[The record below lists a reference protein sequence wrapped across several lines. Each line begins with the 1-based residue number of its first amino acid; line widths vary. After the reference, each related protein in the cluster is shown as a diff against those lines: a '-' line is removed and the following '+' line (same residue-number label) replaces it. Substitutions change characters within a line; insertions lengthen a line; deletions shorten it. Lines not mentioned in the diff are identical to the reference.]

1 MRARLSILR
10 TQSDERLLELAR
22 SGSDAAFEAIVQRYR
37 RQLVRY
43 CARVLGDADAE
54 EAVQEA
60 LIRAHG
66 ALTRGAS
73 VRKLGPWLHA
83 VAHNAALGVLRRRL
97 AGPQPLDLVGEDA
110 GSRLGHVVL
119 ERHHAAL
126 LVGHEWLS
134 ALHFLVQGIQR
145 PDNFWRK
152 TGQQVLT
159 SGDDGSTFSRCASLS
174 TSQS

>member
-60 LIRAHG
+60 LIKAHG
-66 ALTRGAS
+66 ALARGAV

-83 VAHNAALGVLRRRL
+83 VAHNAALNILRRRL
-97 AGPQPLDLVGEDA
+97 ARRECQQNGCEQHELAVEFPDLQRENFRAFLNAVRSLPERQRDA
-110 GSRLGHVVL
+110 IVMRELEGRSYDEIAVRLG
-119 ERHHAAL
+119 A
-126 LVGHEWLS
+126 
-134 ALHFLVQGIQR
+134 
-145 PDNFWRK
+145 
-152 TGQQVLT
+152 
-159 SGDDGSTFSRCASLS
+159 
-174 TSQS
+174 